1 MCAQGSPGIP
11 ARNGHNG
18 LPRRN
23 GRDGAKGENEVQWQ
37 LHLDHEVYRALR
49 QEAMARHRGSVY
61 DNFIFHRERENIIQ

>member
-1 MCAQGSPGIP
+1 MLVFDLTKYIFFAQNPSMCAQGSPGIP

-37 LHLDHEVYRALR
+37 LHLDHV
-49 QEAMARHRGSVY
+49 V
-61 DNFIFHRERENIIQ
+61 